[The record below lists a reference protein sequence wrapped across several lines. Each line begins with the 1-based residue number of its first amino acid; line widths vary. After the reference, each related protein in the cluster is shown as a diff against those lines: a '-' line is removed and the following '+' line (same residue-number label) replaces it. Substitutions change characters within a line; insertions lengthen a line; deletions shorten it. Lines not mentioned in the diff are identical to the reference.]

1 MPANALD
8 DDDWDTIVSRI
19 SNGRCTPF
27 LGAGMS
33 AHRLPT
39 GRALAQALAEK
50 HGYPFD
56 DRDNLPRV
64 AQYAAVIR
72 NDIPRIKE
80 QVARQFS
87 VATDKITAADFA
99 DRADPHRILADLP
112 FAKYL
117 TTNYDPFIER
127 ALEAAGTPHVVD
139 LCAWNPATRKHVAGE
154 RVRGGGGASPTTDS
168 DSVPLVYHL
177 HGVQEFPESMVLTE
191 DDYLD
196 FLAEIAMDPRCI
208 RPDVSE
214 VFAESSVLFL
224 GYSLSDITFRVIF
237 RIALQQL
244 QLNRQRAHVAV
255 QLPPTGNS
263 EEIAQAIQQYLEHYL
278 KLTMN
283 VRFFWGTAVDFTRE
297 LRTRWVKVH
306 GDAGRTVATP

>member
-1 MPANALD
+1 MPAGALD
-8 DDDWDTIVSRI
+8 DDDWETIVSRI
-19 SNGRCTPF
+19 DSGRCTPF

-39 GRALAQALAEK
+39 GRALAQMLAEK

-72 NDIPRIKE
+72 NDVPRIKE
-80 QVARQFS
+80 QVASQFIT
-87 VATDKITAADFA
+87 ATERVTAADFA
-99 DRADPHRILADLP
+99 DRDDPHRILADLP
-112 FAKYL
+112 FTKYL

-127 ALEAAGTPHVVD
+127 ALEATGTRYVVD
-139 LCAWNPATRKHVAGE
+139 LCAWNPATRKHVSAEKGRYARTPIDDSE
-154 RVRGGGGASPTTDS
+154 GGP
-168 DSVPLVYHL
+168 PLVYHL

-196 FLAEIAMDPRCI
+196 FLAEIATDPRCI

-224 GYSLSDITFRVIF
+224 GYSLSDITFRVVF

-244 QLNRQRAHVAV
+244 QLNRQRSHVAV
-255 QLPPTGNS
+255 QLPPQGNS
-263 EEIAQAIQQYLEHYL
+263 EQMAAAVQEYLEHYL

-283 VRFFWGTAVDFTRE
+283 VRFFWGTASDFTRE
-297 LRTRWVKVH
+297 LRRRWSKVH
-306 GDAGRTVATP
+306 GDGGRAAAVP

>member
-1 MPANALD
+1 MPPNALD

-19 SNGRCTPF
+19 TNGRCTPF

-80 QVARQFS
+80 QVAGQFS
-87 VATDKITAADFA
+87 VATNAITVADFA

-112 FAKYL
+112 FTKYL

-127 ALEAAGTPHVVD
+127 ALEAAGMPCDID
-139 LCAWNPATRKHVAGE
+139 LCAWNPATRKHVAASRARNARPAMAE
-154 RVRGGGGASPTTDS
+154 GGP
-168 DSVPLVYHL
+168 PLVYHL

-214 VFAESSVLFL
+214 VFAESTVLFL

-255 QLPPTGNS
+255 QLPPQGNS
-263 EEIAQAIQQYLEHYL
+263 EQLAAAIQNYLEHYL
-278 KLTMN
+278 QLTMN
-283 VRFFWGTAVDFTRE
+283 VRFYWGTAADFTRE
-297 LRTRWVKVH
+297 LRRRWVLVH
-306 GDAGRTVATP
+306 GDAGRGVTVP

>member
-1 MPANALD
+1 VPPNALD

-19 SNGRCTPF
+19 HNGRCTPF

-39 GRALAQALAEK
+39 GRALAQVLAEK

-64 AQYAAVIR
+64 AQYAEVIR
-72 NDIPRIKE
+72 NDMPRIKG
-80 QVARQFS
+80 QVAAQFTA
-87 VATDKITAADFA
+87 ATDKVTAADFA

-112 FAKYL
+112 FGKYL
-117 TTNYDPFIER
+117 TTNYDNFVER
-127 ALEAAGTPHVVD
+127 ALEAAGVKYGVD
-139 LCAWNPATRKHVAGE
+139 LCAWNPATRKHVTSEKERYSRTPPTVDGE
-154 RVRGGGGASPTTDS
+154 EP
-168 DSVPLVYHL
+168 PLVYHL

-214 VFAESSVLFL
+214 VFAESTVLFL
-224 GYSLSDITFRVIF
+224 GYALSDITFRVIF

-255 QLPPTGNS
+255 QLPPTGNT
-263 EEIAQAIQQYLEHYL
+263 EQIATAIQQYLEHYL

-283 VRFFWGTAVDFTRE
+283 VRFFWGTASDFTRE
-297 LRTRWVKVH
+297 LRARWIKVH
-306 GDAGRTVATP
+306 GDAGRAATVP

>member
-19 SNGRCTPF
+19 SNERCTPF

-39 GRALAQALAEK
+39 GRALAQTLAEK

-87 VATDKITAADFA
+87 TATDQITAAAFA
-99 DRADPHRILADLP
+99 DRTDPHRILADLP
-112 FAKYL
+112 FSKYL

-127 ALEAAGTPHVVD
+127 SLEAAGAQYVVD
-139 LCAWNPATRKHVAGE
+139 LCAWNPATRKHVAQARSGQP
-154 RVRGGGGASPTTDS
+154 SLTPDNDS
-168 DSVPLVYHL
+168 IPLVYHL
-177 HGVQEFPESMVLTE
+177 HGVQGFPESMVLTE

-237 RIALQQL
+237 RMALQQL

-263 EEIAQAIQQYLEHYL
+263 EQMAQAIQHYLEHYL

-283 VRFFWGTAVDFTRE
+283 VRFFWGTASDFTRE
-297 LRTRWVKVH
+297 LRRRWIAVH
-306 GDAGRTVATP
+306 GDAGRTVTTP

>member
-1 MPANALD
+1 VPPNALD

-19 SNGRCTPF
+19 QNGRCTPF

-39 GRALAQALAEK
+39 GRALAQVLAEK

-72 NDIPRIKE
+72 NDMPRIKE
-80 QVARQFS
+80 QVAAQFTA
-87 VATDKITAADFA
+87 ATDKVTVADFA

-112 FAKYL
+112 FGKYL
-117 TTNYDPFIER
+117 TTNYDNFVER
-127 ALEAAGTPHVVD
+127 ALEAAGVKHGVD
-139 LCAWNPATRKHVAGE
+139 LCAWNPATRKHVTSEKERYSRTPPAVDGE
-154 RVRGGGGASPTTDS
+154 EP
-168 DSVPLVYHL
+168 PLVYHL

-214 VFAESSVLFL
+214 VFAESTVLFL
-224 GYSLSDITFRVIF
+224 GYALSDITFRVIF

-255 QLPPTGNS
+255 QLPPTGNT
-263 EEIAQAIQQYLEHYL
+263 EQIATAIQQYLEHYL

-283 VRFFWGTAVDFTRE
+283 VRFFWGTASDFTRE
-297 LRTRWVKVH
+297 LRSRWIKVH
-306 GDAGRTVATP
+306 GDAGRAATVP